1 MPEQIVIITHF
12 AFLLG
17 LGVLAA
23 NLFKKLRVPDTF
35 FLLLVGLLLGPT
47 IWTNPKVLEYV
58 SITPVDV
65 ASMGVMPDFL
75 RILAL
80 IMVIFT
86 GSFHLNFTV
95 FKRFSGVATNLAI
108 TGVIFSTIL
117 FGVAATLIFGLDL
130 VPALLLG
137 SVLSGTSSA
146 VVFALKDTLQK
157 REEVL
162 TILKVE
168 SIFNSPLCLLI
179 PVLFLDLIQRAPGAV
194 IEPFKYL
201 TQFWQ
206 LIAAGV
212 GTGLI
217 LGLIISKL
225 LRKMLKDYS
234 PLLSF
239 ALALVTYAA
248 AENVGGS
255 GMLAVGICG
264 LVIGNRV
271 FPFKEDMARFEDAL
285 SEMLRIAVF
294 TLLGAQVLLI
304 FEPRILLLEF
314 IFFLLILVSRQVFVM
329 PLLGELRPT
338 LDARSKVLV
347 NYVAPRGI
355 PAAAMAPLVA
365 TVIGNELIINI
376 VFVVILLS
384 VLSSTSIAITAGKE
398 ENPLLAKFK
407 QTFLRPAILR
417 IFEVIKSG
425 LLDNYFLAKP
435 TISMII
441 EWSLLIVVGIIGTL
455 FSLQTFPYSP
465 IANILG
471 GILIVTGFLIH
482 RSSHAVHKQA
492 HQRSEKIE
500 TIVTTGIYTKIRHP
514 GYLGLMLM
522 YFGFALVWGIVW
534 ILVPVVIFVMRIIV
548 TALKEE
554 QAMREKFEDEYEAYM
569 RQVQW
574 RFIPRVF

>member
-17 LGVLAA
+17 LGVLVA

-65 ASMGVMPDFL
+65 ASMGVVPDFL

-108 TGVIFSTIL
+108 TGVIFSTLL
-117 FGVAATLIFGLDL
+117 FGVAATLIFGLDI

-168 SIFNSPLCLLI
+168 SVFNSPLCLLI
-179 PVLFLDLIQRAPGAV
+179 PVLFLDLIQRAPGAA

-225 LRKMLKDYS
+225 LYKMLKDYS

-271 FPFKEDMARFEDAL
+271 FPFKEEMARFEDAL

-304 FEPRILLLEF
+304 LEPRILLLEF
-314 IFFLLILVSRQVFVM
+314 IFFLLILVSRQAFVM

-384 VLSSTSIAITAGKE
+384 VLFSTAIAVTASKE

-407 QTFLRPAILR
+407 QTFPIQAILR
-417 IFEVIKSG
+417 IFKVIKSG
-425 LLDNYFLAKP
+425 LLENYILAKP
-435 TISMII
+435 TISMVI
-441 EWSLLIVVGIIGTL
+441 EWPLLIVVGIIGTL
-455 FSLQTFPYSP
+455 YSLQTIPYSP
-465 IANILG
+465 VSTIVG

-492 HQRSEKIE
+492 HQQLEQIE
-500 TIVTTGIYTKIRHP
+500 TIVTTGIYERIRHP
-514 GYLGLMLM
+514 GYLGLILM
-522 YFGFALVWGIVW
+522 YFGFALAWGIVW

-554 QAMREKFEDEYEAYM
+554 QAMREKFGDEYEAYM